1 MGLPVA
7 RVSDS
12 PPRKKRGGG
21 RSNAHAQVTPAS
33 PPKPNHIVAPQFASY
48 EGEVGDIL
56 LHCALPPRR
65 QKATGIY
72 SSLDLALAL
81 DRAED
86 VATSELSPNLN
97 HRFALTLRRS
107 KTDPADA
114 RCWLNIAAP
123 EKQHQKKYQKVCF

>member
-56 LHCALPPRR
+56 SHCALPPVARR
-65 QKATGIY
+65 RPASI
-72 SSLDLALAL
+72 
-81 DRAED
+81 
-86 VATSELSPNLN
+86 
-97 HRFALTLRRS
+97 HHWTLHWRS
-107 KTDPADA
+107 IGPKMSQL
-114 RCWLNIAAP
+114 RN
-123 EKQHQKKYQKVCF
+123 